1 MERSKLER
9 RLRAAGALLLAG
21 LIVELVTLFW
31 SHPAAFLLFMFL
43 GGILMFLGIAIYLL
57 ALLSG
62 GEPMKKPDD
71 AKKAADR
78 TPEVSGV

>member
-31 SHPAAFLLFMFL
+31 SDPAAFLLFMFL

-57 ALLSG
+57 ALLPS
-62 GEPMKKPDD
+62 GEPVNRQDD
-71 AKKAADR
+71 TQNPADR
-78 TPEVSGV
+78 TPEVRAV